1 MWVRNNGALT
11 VKQIIIKDENQKQDV
26 TAMLN
31 ELKNEIAQLK
41 EQLNQLAKN

>member
-31 ELKNEIAQLK
+31 ELKSEIAQLK
-41 EQLNQLAKN
+41 EQINQITKN

>member
-11 VKQIIIKDENQKQDV
+11 VKQIIIKNENQKQDV

-41 EQLNQLAKN
+41 EQLNQLTKN